1 MTRENSY
8 SRWSDS
14 YSPFPSVPRLN
25 PVISETYELI
35 GRASDELAP
44 AVPERPAT
52 LVVRDPVAY
61 FRYTMEAPN
70 VRLGDFAITEPKED
84 REQ

>member
-1 MTRENSY
+1 
-8 SRWSDS
+8 
-14 YSPFPSVPRLN
+14 
-25 PVISETYELI
+25 VISATYELD

-52 LVVRDPVAY
+52 LVVRNPVAY

-70 VRLGDFAITEPKED
+70 VRLGDFAVTDPEED